1 MASYKT
7 ERLVQ
12 QLYVNSE
19 LARRFKTDRE
29 ALFDEFGVPEHE
41 REGLREGTPQAL
53 ARIQLHPILCI
64 HFLMGTNPDASRR
77 FNGELLDRLK
87 EMPNEDE

>member
-1 MASYKT
+1 MASYRT
-7 ERLVQ
+7 ERLAQ

-53 ARIQLHPILCI
+53 ARIRLHPILCI
-64 HFLMGTNPDASRR
+64 HFLMGTDPGVQRMLS
-77 FNGELLDRLK
+77 GELLDRL
-87 EMPNEDE
+87 EEIPNG

>member
-1 MASYKT
+1 MASYRT
-7 ERLVQ
+7 ERLAQ

-19 LARRFKTDRE
+19 LARRFKADRE

-53 ARIQLHPILCI
+53 ARIRLHPILCI
-64 HFLMGTNPDASRR
+64 HFLMGTNPGVQRMLS
-77 FNGELLDRLK
+77 GELLDRL
-87 EMPNEDE
+87 EEIPNG